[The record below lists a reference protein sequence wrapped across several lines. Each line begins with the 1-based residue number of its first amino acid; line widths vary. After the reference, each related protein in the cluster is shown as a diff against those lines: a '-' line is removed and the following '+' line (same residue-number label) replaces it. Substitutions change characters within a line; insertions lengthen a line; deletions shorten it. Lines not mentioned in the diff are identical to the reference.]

1 MIFFKKCCWTV
12 TQTRYK
18 VPYYIFMTLGLWEAS
33 KNTAS
38 DGSPADEFLCQTRNL
53 RPLKWQQ
60 KNFGITYPCI
70 RTVILTVVVVTYPC
84 IRTIMVIALVVTY
97 PYIRTVMVTVQV
109 VTYPYIRTVMVVTY
123 YYHHARHVKI
133 APDFEELHSSLT
145 LCILCIYMTDGFFL
159 HHIFFEMMS
168 ILELYIV
175 RANTHWIIL
184 AGFI

>member
-53 RPLKWQQ
+53 RRLKWQQ

-70 RTVILTVVVVTYPC
+70 RTVILTAVGVTYPC
-84 IRTIMVIALVVTY
+84 IRTIMVIAL
-97 PYIRTVMVTVQV
+97 I

-159 HHIFFEMMS
+159 HHIF
-168 ILELYIV
+168 LKWCQY
-175 RANTHWIIL
+175 
-184 AGFI
+184 